1 MDMHIAQTTEFPQAV
16 LPARDSALLDVAKN
30 PAQIMMN
37 QSGIRSAHV
46 EPPLSCVPGNLPAG
60 RKNILFNNTNAPLMS
75 DVAQLAALRPSVS
88 GKLPKRVSVWPVA
101 VRVIAKMTQELL
113 IT

>member
-1 MDMHIAQTTEFPQAV
+1 MFEVKGGPTRVMVNTV
-16 LPARDSALLDVAKN
+16 S
-30 PAQIMMN
+30 M
-37 QSGIRSAHV
+37 RSAHV